1 MTVEQLAIADPTPGD
16 TMATTEK
23 PLPKSVTGET
33 VLSVTHH
40 TDSLFSF
47 KITRPA
53 AFRFRTGEFVMIGL
67 MVDGKPLLRAYS
79 IASPAWDETIEL
91 YSIKV
96 PNGPLTSRLQNIKP
110 GDMVLLGK
118 KPTGT
123 LVLDAL
129 VPGKRLYMMSTGTGL
144 APFASVIRDPET
156 YDKFEEVILIHSCRY
171 KEELKYGEELV
182 SSLYEHEFLGEMVS
196 EKLRYYNS
204 VTREDFVR
212 RGRIPELFR
221 SGKITTDLETPALN
235 PETDRVMICGSME
248 MLKSCAEL
256 CEEAG
261 LSEGAN
267 SKPGEY
273 VVEKAFVG

>member
-16 TMATTEK
+16 IMATTEK

-47 KITRPA
+47 RITRPA

-156 YDKFEEVILIHSCRY
+156 YEKFEEVILIHSCRY

-182 SSLYEHEFLGEMVS
+182 SSLYQHEFLGEMVS

-204 VTREDFVR
+204 VTREDFIR

>member
-1 MTVEQLAIADPTPGD
+1 
-16 TMATTEK
+16 MATTEK

-204 VTREDFVR
+204 VTREDFIR

-221 SGKITTDLETPALN
+221 SGKITTDLEVPALN

>member
-16 TMATTEK
+16 IMATTEK

-47 KITRPA
+47 KITRPS

-129 VPGKRLYMMSTGTGL
+129 VPGKRLYMMSTGTGI

-156 YDKFEEVILIHSCRY
+156 YEKFEEVILIHSCRH

-182 SSLYEHEFLGEMVS
+182 SSLYQHEFLGEMAS

-204 VTREDFVR
+204 LTREDFIR

-221 SGKITTDLETPALN
+221 SGKITADLETPDLN

>member
-1 MTVEQLAIADPTPGD
+1 
-16 TMATTEK
+16 MATTEK

-129 VPGKRLYMMSTGTGL
+129 VPGKRLYMMSTGTGI

-156 YDKFEEVILIHSCRY
+156 YEKFEEVILIHSCRH

-182 SSLYEHEFLGEMVS
+182 SSLYQHEFLGEMVS

-204 VTREDFVR
+204 VTREDFIR

>member
-1 MTVEQLAIADPTPGD
+1 
-16 TMATTEK
+16 MATTEK

-47 KITRPA
+47 RITRPA

-156 YDKFEEVILIHSCRY
+156 YEKFEEVILIHSCRY

-182 SSLYEHEFLGEMVS
+182 SSLYQHEFLGEMVS

-204 VTREDFVR
+204 VTREDFIR

>member
-16 TMATTEK
+16 IMATTEK

-47 KITRPA
+47 RITRPA

-156 YDKFEEVILIHSCRY
+156 YEKFEEVILIHSCRY

-182 SSLYEHEFLGEMVS
+182 SSLYQHEFLGEMVS

-204 VTREDFVR
+204 VTREDFIR

-261 LSEGAN
+261 LNEGAN

>member
-40 TDSLFSF
+40 TDTLFSF